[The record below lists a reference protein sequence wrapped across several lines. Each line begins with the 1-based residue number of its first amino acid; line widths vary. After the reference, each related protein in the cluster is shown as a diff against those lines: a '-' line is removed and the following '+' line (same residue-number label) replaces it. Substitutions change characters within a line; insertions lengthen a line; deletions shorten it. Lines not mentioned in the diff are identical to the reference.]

1 MQELASFIEGKSKQP
16 ESGKTSMI
24 LAGDFNIHRY
34 PMGQIYLQKV
44 FGQQPDFIKYIDLM
58 ESEYEDLL
66 RTLSLKG
73 SIEVTNCWDRDNPGQ
88 PCITY
93 GAVED

>member
-1 MQELASFIEGKSKQP
+1 
-16 ESGKTSMI
+16 MI

-44 FGQQPDFIKYIDLM
+44 FGQQPNFIQYIDLM

-73 SIEVTNCWDRDNPGQ
+73 SFEVTNCWDRDNPGRL
-88 PCITY
+88 CITY
-93 GAVED
+93 GEVVD

>member
-1 MQELASFIEGKSKQP
+1 
-16 ESGKTSMI
+16 MI

-44 FGQQPDFIKYIDLM
+44 FGQQPNFIQYIDLM

-66 RTLSLKG
+66 
-73 SIEVTNCWDRDNPGQ
+73 
-88 PCITY
+88 
-93 GAVED
+93 